1 MYSFPYQRTTRSDRM
16 ATELKRLKAIGLDQ
30 QNNNFARASHSWHIS
45 LPSFHDYDFKKLLNS
60 WFSFLFLSFD
70 ESFRIQLQKYSEP
83 TDKLRLEKREL
94 IFYATFSSPSP
105 SFLLKLPIFNHR
117 RRNICVLLT
126 WQPFGAQLGVITLLL
141 KEKKRVLNYAKD
153 VWPIPVQ
160 SQGKIAVRAWS
171 LILEVLILCCC
182 SSPSLGMPVVS
193 NQTPGDKLL
202 ALTFYYDYS
211 KNLVQRG
218 PL

>member
-1 MYSFPYQRTTRSDRM
+1 MHHTFGTFLCCPFTT
-16 ATELKRLKAIGLDQ
+16 ATW
-30 QNNNFARASHSWHIS
+30 NFLI
-45 LPSFHDYDFKKLLNS
+45 YD
-60 WFSFLFLSFD
+60 FLFLFQSLD
-70 ESFRIQLQKYSEP
+70 ESLRIHLQKYSQL
-83 TDKLRLEKREL
+83 TDKFRLEKREL
-94 IFYATFSSPSP
+94 IFYATFSPPSP
-105 SFLLKLPIFNHR
+105 SSLLKLPIFNHR

-126 WQPFGAQLGVITLLL
+126 WQPFGTQLGVITLLL
-141 KEKKRVLNYAKD
+141 KEKKRVLNCAEGVH

-182 SSPSLGMPVVS
+182 SSPSLGMPVIS

-211 KNLVQRG
+211 KNLVQRS

>member
-1 MYSFPYQRTTRSDRM
+1 M
-16 ATELKRLKAIGLDQ
+16 I
-30 QNNNFARASHSWHIS
+30 
-45 LPSFHDYDFKKLLNS
+45 
-60 WFSFLFLSFD
+60 FSFFFWAWMS
-70 ESFRIQLQKYSEP
+70 
-83 TDKLRLEKREL
+83 RLE
-94 IFYATFSSPSP
+94 
-105 SFLLKLPIFNHR
+105 FNF
-117 RRNICVLLT
+117 RNIQNQLTNWDWKSANSFFMRRFHRPRLRFCLRSLLLTKDGETCVLPT

-141 KEKKRVLNYAKD
+141 KEKKRLLNCAKD

-202 ALTFYYDYS
+202 ALTFFYDYTE
-211 KNLVQRG
+211 NLVS
-218 PL
+218 

>member
-1 MYSFPYQRTTRSDRM
+1 MHHTLGTFRCRHFTT
-16 ATELKRLKAIGLDQ
+16 TTLK
-30 QNNNFARASHSWHIS
+30 NFLIHGF
-45 LPSFHDYDFKKLLNS
+45 L
-60 WFSFLFLSFD
+60 FLFLSLD
-70 ESFRIQLQKYSEP
+70 ECFRIQLQKYSQP

-94 IFYATFSSPSP
+94 IFYARFSPPSP
-105 SFLLKLPIFNHR
+105 SSLLKLPIFNHR

-141 KEKKRVLNYAKD
+141 KEKKRVLNWAEG

-160 SQGKIAVRAWS
+160 NQGKIAVRAWS

-182 SSPSLGMPVVS
+182 FLPSLGMPVVS

>member
-1 MYSFPYQRTTRSDRM
+1 MYSFPHQRTIRSDRM
-16 ATELKRLKAIGLDQ
+16 ATERKRLKAIGLDQ
-30 QNNNFARASHSWHIS
+30 QNNNFARAWQCWHIS

-60 WFSFLFLSFD
+60 WFSFLFLSLD

-94 IFYATFSSPSP
+94 IFMRRFDRLRLRLRLCLSSL
-105 SFLLKLPIFNHR
+105 FLTKEGKT
-117 RRNICVLLT
+117 CVRLA
-126 WQPFGAQLGVITLLL
+126 WQPFGTQLGVITLLL

-171 LILEVLILCCC
+171 LILEVLIPCCC
-182 SSPSLGMPVVS
+182 FLPSLGMPVVS

-202 ALTFYYDYS
+202 SPTFFYDYTE
-211 KNLVQRG
+211 NLVS
-218 PL
+218 

>member
-1 MYSFPYQRTTRSDRM
+1 MHHTFGTFRCCRFTT
-16 ATELKRLKAIGLDQ
+16 TTW
-30 QNNNFARASHSWHIS
+30 NFLIHNF
-45 LPSFHDYDFKKLLNS
+45 L
-60 WFSFLFLSFD
+60 FLFLSLD

-94 IFYATFSSPSP
+94 IFYATFSPPSP
-105 SFLLKLPIFNHR
+105 SFLLKLPIFNQR

-126 WQPFGAQLGVITLLL
+126 WQPFGTQLGFITLLL
-141 KEKKRVLNYAKD
+141 KEKKSAPCAKS
-153 VWPIPVQ
+153 VWLIPVQ

-182 SSPSLGMPVVS
+182 FLPSLGMPVVS

-211 KNLVQRG
+211 KNLVQRD